1 MNETQ
6 KVYKVEENRIFI
18 NGDGQITFLR
28 SNTIEEINGFDLSY
42 FPVYSTSIT
51 TTKHQSSFSASISQL
66 TFLWF

>member
-28 SNTIEEINGFDLSY
+28 SNTIEE
-42 FPVYSTSIT
+42 ST
-51 TTKHQSSFSASISQL
+51 KKKLMAL
-66 TFLWF
+66 TFHIFQCI